1 MKHQEFWNLINAVN
15 QEAEPWNRDS
25 ILLTT
30 QKRLLELPL
39 PEIIGFHNYLK
50 WYMDAADTPSLV
62 AAAVAINDGTSDDG
76 FNDFRAWLVSQG
88 QEVYR
93 KALKCA
99 DSLAE
104 LDIPQEDYY
113 TQFEFYGYIGSYAY
127 EVKSL
132 LEQKSIQEIGTN
144 EYFELKPKGK
154 ELVEH
159 ILKYHCAYTDPLA
172 DSGDPAIKSLYQ
184 LVKGQMHSGS
194 IYDVALAYPLSSQ
207 EKKEMQAELEFE
219 KSPGWKRRW
228 MPADLKEVVPELYSK
243 YREHAYMLG
252 GV

>member
-1 MKHQEFWNLINAVN
+1 MKSIEKQ
-15 QEAEPWNRDS
+15 DS

-30 QKRLLELPL
+30 QEKLLQLPL
-39 PEIIGFHNYLK
+39 QEIIGFHNYLR
-50 WYMDAADTPSLV
+50 WYMDLADTPNLV

-76 FNDFRAWLVSQG
+76 FTDFRAWLVSQG

-104 LDIPQEDYY
+104 LDIPQESYY
-113 TQFEFYGYIGSYAY
+113 TQFELYGYIGSYAY

-144 EYFELKPKGK
+144 EYFELKPKGR

-159 ILKYHCAYTDPLA
+159 TPAGNSMRRSLTRRHRRRPTDLRN
-172 DSGDPAIKSLYQ
+172 
-184 LVKGQMHSGS
+184 
-194 IYDVALAYPLSSQ
+194 
-207 EKKEMQAELEFE
+207 
-219 KSPGWKRRW
+219 PGIRKRN
-228 MPADLKEVVPELYSK
+228 
-243 YREHAYMLG
+243 G
-252 GV
+252 

>member
-1 MKHQEFWNLINAVN
+1 MNHQEFWNLINAVN

-62 AAAVAINDGTSDDG
+62 AAAVAINDGASDDG

-113 TQFEFYGYIGSYAY
+113 TQFEHYGYIGSYAY

-159 ILKYHCAYTDPLA
+159 ILEYHCAYTDPLA
-172 DSGDPAIKSLYQ
+172 DSKEPIIKSLYQ

-194 IYDVALAYPLSSQ
+194 IYDVAEDYPWGSQ
-207 EKKEMQAELEFE
+207 EEEEMKAELEFE
-219 KSPGWKRRW
+219 KPPSWKRRW

-243 YREHAYMLG
+243 YREHAYTLG